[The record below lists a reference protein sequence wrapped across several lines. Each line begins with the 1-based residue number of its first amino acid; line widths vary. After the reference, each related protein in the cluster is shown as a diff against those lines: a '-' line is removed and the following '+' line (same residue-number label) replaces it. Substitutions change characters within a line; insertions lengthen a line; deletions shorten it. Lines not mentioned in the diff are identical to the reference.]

1 MSNMTVIVEEK
12 MAETTY
18 LKLKFVE
25 FLEMLCRIAFYH
37 FDEFPDLKNLP
48 LPKKLEIVVD
58 NVLMLK
64 GLERKEPIIKTVID
78 SDCNV
83 SDEDY

>member
-1 MSNMTVIVEEK
+1 MSKMTVVVEEK

-37 FDEFPDLKNLP
+37 FEDFPDIKNVP
-48 LPKKLEIVVD
+48 LPKKL
-58 NVLMLK
+58 
-64 GLERKEPIIKTVID
+64 
-78 SDCNV
+78 
-83 SDEDY
+83 